1 MIRMKKAA
9 VITVVVHVLFAGLF
23 TQCQTAV
30 ADKSAEQ
37 IIQRVRKKVNN
48 LKTLSCSFDQEHFMK
63 AADRTRT
70 VSGTIRLKKPFNLR
84 VDSPVQTIVV
94 DGETVWWYIPKNRQ
108 VTLQTFEKEAEMF
121 PTPHGLFRKYVADE
135 ESARNAVLEGAE
147 DLNGSACYILRMA
160 AGLEGAHTATVWIDR
175 KLDFPV
181 KSIEERENGDRTTY
195 ILRDVTLNKKL
206 GDDIF
211 TFEAPEGVS
220 VVDMR

>member
-1 MIRMKKAA
+1 MKSVKKAA
-9 VITVVVHVLFAGLF
+9 VLAIIAQAFCIGIF
-23 TQCQTAV
+23 TQCQTAA
-30 ADKSAEQ
+30 ADKSADQ

-70 VSGTIRLKKPFNLR
+70 VSGTIRVKHPFKLR

-108 VTLQTFEKEAEMF
+108 VTLQTFEKEAEMC

-135 ESARNAVLEGAE
+135 ESARNAVLEGAA
-147 DLNGSACYILRMA
+147 DLNGSACYILRLA
-160 AGLEGAHTATVWIDR
+160 SGLGGTNTATVWIDR

-181 KSIEERENGDRTTY
+181 KSVEERENGDRTTY
-195 ILRDVTLNKKL
+195 VLRDVVLNKKL
-206 GDDIF
+206 GDDVF
-211 TFEAPEGVS
+211 TFDVPEGVS